1 LQLGKELGNAP
12 WIHKTKWPSG
22 WLPIDTYN
30 KNVDSVVENE
40 LQYDWE
46 ELRREIISNGGIRNS
61 VTTAH
66 MPSESSSKAS
76 ATTNGLYPIR
86 DLSMLKTD
94 NNIVINWCAPDSDK
108 IGKRY
113 ELAWDIASR
122 DMIDCYAIVQK
133 FTDQGISSDLYRK
146 IVGDEVVGSK
156 EMLSDYFYMT
166 KMGLKTR
173 YYVNSKT
180 SDGTDLNASEDTCG
194 GGGCTL

>member
-1 LQLGKELGNAP
+1 MKISKIEVTDDIQHFFDIEVNGVHEYIL
-12 WIHKTKWPSG
+12 
-22 WLPIDTYN
+22 
-30 KNVDSVVENE
+30 
-40 LQYDWE
+40 
-46 ELRREIISNGGIRNS
+46 SNGMVVHN
-61 VTTAH
+61 
-66 MPSESSSKAS
+66 SSKAS

-180 SDGTDLNASEDTCG
+180 SDGTDLNASEDICG